1 MLKNYLKIAFRN
13 LLKYKI
19 YSIINIF
26 GLSVGLACCI
36 LIMLFIRD
44 ELNYDKFHKNADQI
58 YRVVVE
64 FKYRDRPD
72 HFAHTQAP
80 LAPALLNEFPE
91 VLNAVRFARRSEVL
105 IAYNEK
111 YFWEKTLMLADPSIF
126 EVFTFPLIKGNSKTA
141 LSDPNSIVITQR
153 MTQKYFSDEDPI
165 GKILKIGD
173 EWAKDYKVTGILKN
187 IPSNSQLQFDFLIS
201 FANQKGNISWGAWNY
216 STYIQLPPNYPPH
229 KLEYRLP
236 DLVGKYMDEETR
248 AGSILHLQPLT
259 RIHLHS
265 NLRDDLPTNRD
276 LSHLYIFSGIALLI
290 LMLACIN
297 FVNLV
302 TARSTI
308 REKEVGLR
316 KVVGANRSQLILQ
329 FLGEAVLLSFFA
341 FLLSFILVEIL
352 LPVFNTISGKEM
364 TFHLVHDFP
373 FIITMIGLMFIVG
386 ILSGSY
392 PAFVISR
399 FQPVSIFR
407 KGFGEKASVHPS
419 TSRKCLVV
427 AQFAISIM
435 FLFSTALMH
444 QQLRYIRNKNL
455 GYDKE
460 HLVVLPIYYRDV
472 QPKCELLKS
481 EIMQSP
487 LIVNATK
494 TSYLPSQ
501 LVNYQNIWW
510 EGLPEKNAYISWID
524 VDHDF
529 IQTLGL
535 KIKAGRDFSRE
546 YPTDQR
552 GAYILNEAAVEMIGW
567 ESPVGKQFEIV
578 DRGEVIGVINNFHF
592 QSLHQKIQPLVL
604 YIYPESFRYM
614 LIRIRAEDTSKSL
627 KFLKQKWEE
636 LFPGRLF
643 EFSFFDEDF
652 DRIYKTET
660 RLAKTFNYITGLAI
674 LIACLGLFGLASFTT
689 LRRTKEIG
697 IRKVLGASIS
707 GIVILLSKD
716 FLKWVLVANLIAW
729 PLAYFAMNKW
739 LQNFAYRTNIELSM
753 FLLAAALVFVTALL
767 TIIFQAIKAALTN
780 PVDSLRYE

>member
-1 MLKNYLKIAFRN
+1 MFKNYLKIALRS

-26 GLSVGLACCI
+26 GLSVGMACCI

-44 ELNYDKFHKNADQI
+44 ELNYDKFHKNVDQI
-58 YRVVVE
+58 FRVVVE
-64 FKYRDRPD
+64 SRYKARPD
-72 HFAHTQAP
+72 HFAHTPAP

-91 VLNAVRFARRSEVL
+91 VVNAVRFASRHEEL
-105 IAYNEK
+105 IAYK
-111 YFWEKTLMLADPSIF
+111 DKHFWEKTLMLADPSIF
-126 EVFTFPLIKGNSKTA
+126 EVFTFQLVRGDPATA
-141 LSDPNSIVITQR
+141 LTDPNSIVITQR
-153 MTQKYFSDEDPI
+153 TAKKYFGDEDPI
-165 GKILKIGD
+165 EKILKIGD
-173 EWAKDYKVTGILKN
+173 EWAKDYRVSGILKN

-201 FANQKGNISWGAWNY
+201 FANQKGNISWGQWNY
-216 STYIQLPPNYPPH
+216 STYIQIRPNYPSYQLEN
-229 KLEYRLP
+229 KLPNLT
-236 DLVGKYMDEETR
+236 GKYLNEEAR
-248 AGSILHLQPLT
+248 AGTIFHLQPLT

-265 NLRDDLPTNRD
+265 SLRNDLPTNRK

-341 FLLSFILVEIL
+341 FLLSFIFVEIL
-352 LPVFNTISGKEM
+352 LPIFNIISGKEM
-364 TFHLVHDFP
+364 TFYLIHDFP
-373 FIITMIGLMFIVG
+373 FMITLIGLMFIVG

-399 FQPVSIFR
+399 FQPVSILR
-407 KGFGEKASVHPS
+407 KGFGEKTSVYPS
-419 TSRKCLVV
+419 ISRKCLVV

-472 QPKCELLKS
+472 QPKHELLKS

-501 LVNYQNIWW
+501 LVNFQNIWW
-510 EGLPEKNAYISWID
+510 EGLPGKNKMIHWIS

-529 IQTLGL
+529 IQTVGL
-535 KIKAGRDFSRE
+535 RIKAGRNFSGE
-546 YPTDQR
+546 YPPDQR

-578 DRGEVIGVINNFHF
+578 DRGEVIGIINNFHF

-604 YIYPESFRYM
+604 YIYPENFRYM
-614 LIRIRAEDTSKSL
+614 LVRIRAENISKSL
-627 KFLKQKWEE
+627 QFLKQKWEE

-652 DRIYKTET
+652 DRIYKSET

-697 IRKVLGASIS
+697 IRKVLGASVS

-739 LQNFAYRTNIELSM
+739 LQNFAYRTNIGLSI

-767 TIIFQAIKAALTN
+767 TIILQAIKAALAN

>member
-1 MLKNYLKIAFRN
+1 MIKNYLKIALRN
-13 LLKYKI
+13 LLKYKV
-19 YSIINIF
+19 YSIINVF

-36 LIMLFIRD
+36 LIILFIRD

-64 FKYRDRPD
+64 FKYRETPD

-91 VLNAVRFARRSEVL
+91 VLNAVRFARRSQEL
-105 IAYNEK
+105 IAYKEK
-111 YFWEKTLMLADPSIF
+111 YFWEKGLMLADPSIF
-126 EVFTFPLIKGNSKTA
+126 EVFTFPLIKGDSGTA
-141 LSDPNSIVITQR
+141 LSDPNSIVITQSAA
-153 MTQKYFSDEDPI
+153 QKYFSGEDPI

-173 EWAKDYKVTGILKN
+173 EYVKDYKVTGILKN

-201 FANQKGNISWGAWNY
+201 FANQKGNIGWGQWNY

-229 KLEYRLP
+229 NLEERLA
-236 DLVGKYMDEETR
+236 DLVGKYMGEETR
-248 AGSILHLQPLT
+248 AGSMLHLQPLT

-265 NLRDDLPTNRD
+265 NLRNDLSTNRD

-302 TARSTI
+302 TARSTV

-341 FLLSFILVEIL
+341 FLLSFVFVEIL
-352 LPVFNTISGKEM
+352 LPVFNAFSGKEM
-364 TFHLVHDFP
+364 VFHLIRDFP
-373 FIITMIGLMFIVG
+373 FMITLIGLMFIVG

-407 KGFGEKASVHPS
+407 KGFGEKTSVHPS
-419 TSRKCLVV
+419 TSRKFMVV

-444 QQLRYIRNKNL
+444 QQMRYIRNKNL

-460 HLVVLPIYYRDV
+460 HLVVLPIFYRDV
-472 QPKCELLKS
+472 QPKCDLLKS
-481 EIMQSP
+481 EIVQSP
-487 LIVNATK
+487 RIVNATT

-501 LVNYQNIWW
+501 LAFNQNLWW
-510 EGLPEKNAYISWID
+510 EGLSAKNEYMHWIG

-535 KIKAGRDFSRE
+535 KIKAGRDFSTE

-552 GAYILNEAAVEMIGW
+552 GAYILNEAAVEMTGW
-567 ESPVGKQFEIV
+567 ESPIGKQFEIV
-578 DRGEVIGVINNFHF
+578 DRGEVIGVIDNFHF

-614 LIRIRAEDTSKSL
+614 LVRIRAEDIPKSL
-627 KFLKQKWEE
+627 EFLKQKWEE

-652 DRIYKTET
+652 DRIYKSET
-660 RLAKTFNYITGLAI
+660 RLANTFNYITGLAI
-674 LIACLGLFGLASFTT
+674 LIACLGLFGLASFAT

-697 IRKVLGASIS
+697 IRKILGASVS
-707 GIVILLSKD
+707 GIIILLSKN

-729 PLAYFAMNKW
+729 PLAYFAMERW
-739 LQNFAYRTNIELSM
+739 LQNFAYRTGIGISI
-753 FLLAAALVFVTALL
+753 FLLTTVLVFGVALL

>member
-13 LLKYKI
+13 LLKYKV

-58 YRVVVE
+58 YRMVVE

-72 HFAHTQAP
+72 HFAHTPSP

-91 VLNAVRFARRSEVL
+91 VLNAVRFSRRSEVL
-105 IAYNEK
+105 ITYKEK
-111 YFWEKTLMLADPSIF
+111 YFWEKGLMLADPSIF
-126 EVFTFPLIKGNSKTA
+126 EVFTFPLVRGDPATA

-153 MTQKYFSDEDPI
+153 MAEKYFGDEDPI
-165 GKILKIGD
+165 EKILKIGD
-173 EWAKDYKVTGILKN
+173 EWVKDYRVSGILKN

-201 FANQKGNISWGAWNY
+201 FANKKGNIGWGQWNY
-216 STYIQLPPNYPPH
+216 STYIQLPPNYPSFR
-229 KLEYRLP
+229 LEDRLP
-236 DLVGKYMDEETR
+236 DLVGKYMGEETR
-248 AGSILHLQPLT
+248 AGRILHLQPLT

-265 NLRDDLPTNRD
+265 NLREDLPTNRE

-302 TARSTI
+302 TAHSTI

-341 FLLSFILVEIL
+341 FLLSFIFVEIL
-352 LPVFNTISGKEM
+352 LPIFNIISGKEM
-364 TFHLVHDFP
+364 TFYLIHNFP
-373 FIITMIGLMFIVG
+373 FIITLIGLMFIVG

-399 FQPVSIFR
+399 FQPVSILK
-407 KGFGEKASVHPS
+407 KGFGEKTSVHPS
-419 TSRKCLVV
+419 ISRKCLVV

-460 HLVVLPIYYRDV
+460 HLVVLPIFYHDV
-472 QPKCELLKS
+472 QAKHELLKS

-501 LVNYQNIWW
+501 LTNYQNIWW
-510 EGLPEKNAYISWID
+510 EGLPEKNEYISWIG

-535 KIKAGRDFSRE
+535 RIKAGRDFSRE

-604 YIYPESFRYM
+604 YIYPEIFRYM
-614 LIRIRAEDTSKSL
+614 LVRIRAENISKSL
-627 KFLKQKWEE
+627 QFLKQKWEK

-660 RLAKTFNYITGLAI
+660 RLAKTFNYITGLVI

-697 IRKVLGASIS
+697 IRKVLGASVS
-707 GIVILLSKD
+707 AIVILLSKD

-739 LQNFAYRTNIELSM
+739 LQNFAYRTNIGLSI

-767 TIIFQAIKAALTN
+767 TIIFQAIKAALAN

>member
-1 MLKNYLKIAFRN
+1 MLKNYLKIALRN
-13 LLKYKI
+13 LFKYKV

-72 HFAHTQAP
+72 HFAQTQAP

-91 VLNAVRFARRSEVL
+91 VLNAVRFARRSEEL
-105 IAYNEK
+105 IASKEK
-111 YFWEKTLMLADPSIF
+111 YFWEKGLMLADPSIF
-126 EVFTFPLIKGNSKTA
+126 EVFTFPLIKGDSKTA
-141 LSDPNSIVITQR
+141 LNDPNSIVITQR
-153 MTQKYFSDEDPI
+153 MAQKYFSDEDPI

-173 EWAKDYKVTGILKN
+173 EGVKDYKVTGILKN

-201 FANQKGNISWGAWNY
+201 FENQKGNIGWGQWNY
-216 STYIQLPPNYPPH
+216 STYIQLPPNYPAH
-229 KLEYRLP
+229 ELEKRLP
-236 DLVGKYMDEETR
+236 DLVGKYMGEETR
-248 AGSILHLQPLT
+248 AGSTLHLQPLI

-290 LMLACIN
+290 MMLACIN

-302 TARSTI
+302 TARSTV

-316 KVVGANRSQLILQ
+316 KVVGANRLQLILQ
-329 FLGEAVLLSFFA
+329 FLGEAILLSFFS
-341 FLLSFILVEIL
+341 FLLSFVFVEIL

-364 TFHLVHDFP
+364 AFHLIHDFP
-373 FIITMIGLMFIVG
+373 FMITLIGLMFIVG

-399 FQPVSIFR
+399 FQPVSILR
-407 KGFGEKASVHPS
+407 KGFGEKTSVHPS
-419 TSRKCLVV
+419 TSRKFLVV

-460 HLVVLPIYYRDV
+460 HLVVLPIFYRDV

-494 TSYLPSQ
+494 TSYLPSR
-501 LVNYQNIWW
+501 LANYQNLWW
-510 EGLPEKNAYISWID
+510 EGLPDNNEYMHWIG

-535 KIKAGRDFSRE
+535 RIKSGRDFSRE

-552 GAYILNEAAVEMIGW
+552 GAYILNEAAVEMTGW
-567 ESPVGKQFEIV
+567 ESPIGKQFEIV
-578 DRGEVIGVINNFHF
+578 DRGEVIGIIHNFHF

-614 LIRIRAEDTSKSL
+614 LVRIRAEDIPKSL
-627 KFLKQKWEE
+627 QFLKQKWEE

-652 DRIYKTET
+652 DRIYMTET
-660 RLAKTFNYITGLAI
+660 RLAKTFNYITCLAI

-697 IRKVLGASIS
+697 IRKVLGASVS
-707 GIVILLSKD
+707 GIIILLSKD

-729 PLAYFAMNKW
+729 PLSYFAMNKW
-739 LQNFAYRTNIELSM
+739 LQNFAYRTDIGLSI
-753 FLLAAALVFVTALL
+753 FLLAAVLVFAIALL
-767 TIIFQAIKAALTN
+767 TIIFQAIKAALAN